1 MTITAMVPLAI
12 KVSLALTVLS
22 VGLQATPGDARW
34 LFRHPALLVRS
45 LLSMNVI
52 MPLIAMYVAI
62 AFDVHPSVKL
72 ALIALALSPMPPFL
86 PKKGIKLSG
95 ETSYAVG
102 LLAAASLL
110 SILLVP
116 ASVYTLTALLETPVH
131 IAPSVVAILV
141 GEIVL
146 LPLAVG
152 LLCRRILPALSARVA
167 NPIAMMGTILLVLVA
182 IPLLIEAWP
191 AVKLVLV
198 NGTLLAIVLVAI
210 AGLGVGHL
218 LGGPAI
224 EDRLVLAL
232 STASRHP
239 AIAIAIAQATF
250 PGEKLVT
257 ATVLL
262 ELVVVTL
269 ISVPYIS
276 YIKREVRERSALAAG
291 NSQTRLGSARTTY
304 LVDRRA
310 RR

>member
-1 MTITAMVPLAI
+1 MTIAVIVPLAI
-12 KVSLALTVLS
+12 NVSLALTVLS
-22 VGLQATPGDARW
+22 VGLQATPGDAHW

-45 LLSMNVI
+45 LLSMNLI
-52 MPLIAMYVAI
+52 MPLIALYVAI
-62 AFDVHPSVKL
+62 GFDLHPSVKL
-72 ALIALALSPMPPFL
+72 ALIALALSPVPPFL
-86 PKKGIKLSG
+86 PNKQIKLG
-95 ETSYAVG
+95 GATSYAVG

-116 ASVYTLTALLETPVH
+116 ASVYMLAAVLETPVRMS
-131 IAPSVVAILV
+131 PRVVAVLV
-141 GEIVL
+141 GKTVL
-146 LPLAVG
+146 LPLTIG
-152 LLCRRILPALSARVA
+152 LLVRRVAPALSAGVA
-167 NPIAMMGTILLVLVA
+167 KPIAMIGTIMLTIAA
-182 IPLLIEAWP
+182 IPLLIGAWP
-191 AVKLVLV
+191 AVKLLLG
-198 NGTLLAIVLVAI
+198 NGTLVAIMLVAI
-210 AGLGVGHL
+210 AGLGVGHA

-239 AIAIAIAQATF
+239 AVAIAIAQATF

-257 ATVLL
+257 AAVLL

-269 ISVPYIS
+269 VSAPYIS
-276 YIKREVRERSALAAG
+276 HIKREVRERSAG